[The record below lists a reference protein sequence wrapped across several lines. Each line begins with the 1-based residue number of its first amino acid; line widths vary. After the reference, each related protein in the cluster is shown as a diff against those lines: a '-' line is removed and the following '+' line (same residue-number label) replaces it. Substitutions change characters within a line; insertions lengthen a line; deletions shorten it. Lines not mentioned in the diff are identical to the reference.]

1 MDMRKFM
8 RKGEKISLID
18 EQTSN
23 KKTFNIIA
31 RDGTGQSSVSY
42 LASYGRK
49 TGRLKEF
56 YPSEYNY
63 GHYLSIARENDNQ
76 LIKKNDT
83 YEADKLFDD
92 MLNEYVESYHILD
105 DAKREAS
112 KGNNSFNTFIPSF
125 EILRGCNKKGEMGGS
140 AYIWTVDN
148 DGDFETFEEFLNKVH
163 KHPSKNPAKDLFIIL
178 KTLYNLTECI
188 KTLHISGLIHSDI
201 KPENFGFPIRGGRY
215 LTEQVQLFD
224 VNSIYSVYTQF
235 PKFTGTIGFCA
246 PEVFK
251 GKITNQSDI
260 YSIGATLFNAI
271 ALCDDVPDG
280 LYSEEYYN
288 KIDEIVANSKLLN
301 ASPITSSGK
310 FQFAISTILKKCLA
324 KDLKKRIDGCDEL
337 KDDIK
342 KATVLL
348 IPSQYNDIL
357 DLGSEIKIIEKELE
371 KYSEADSMFALQ
383 SLLFNHPI
391 YECKDD
397 TIKILVLGCG
407 VYGQQFIDLCLQ
419 AGQVINKSLE
429 VCILTQDKEFYKKEY
444 LDKRPALMNFFE
456 VDGEGDISS
465 SNYGKIRFVSP
476 EEACNDLIFAKG
488 FVKSDK
494 TTDKKYN
501 KKLAQEIIFN
511 KSEYNFLFISLGD
524 EDLNEMIAKACY
536 EVVSDFDLSTT
547 ITYVSSKNKNI
558 KGCLPVNV
566 SAKAEESENFSEIER
581 MAYNAHLCW
590 NSPLKLNIN
599 EKKAYQEF
607 KDKYN
612 HDSSVSCI
620 LSIKSKLYSIGI
632 ELDKLTDEN
641 LSNVAA
647 KYDSFINEN
656 KEAFAELV
664 NIEHRRWVVE
674 KITQGWTCR
683 TNYSDCLQGSINDK
697 KKKLHPCIV
706 KSNSDFNLEIYFTNS
721 SNGNWNKAK
730 WNKTCPED
738 EYLDDLDKV
747 SVNLYRTFYKNA
759 EEIKRSFLLKGD
771 EYKHI
776 VSLIQ
781 EEKKVTIA
789 FNEWMLCSQRIWDN
803 DENQTKF
810 YEGYKDTFLETVK
823 GLPKNVRSDVL
834 RYVNIIDSKVSSVIM
849 AYRMRDYKSS
859 DKDIINAIPFILTHR
874 RDASLFIPL
883 MTGDIT
889 ERFNN
894 VASVTLINPKLITYA
909 VYLRKYED
917 IKATKDTVE
926 QIVSYLDKKEI
937 KSKLKFILISC
948 EDNIV
953 SANVNELKE
962 FLKELDK
969 SRIKQIKD
977 IVVRSESEI
986 CSILSER
993 VDVDTYTYELN
1004 AAYLSALLMGAGF
1017 YDDRPT
1023 FSFDSSNKE
1032 FVVSD
1037 KSRWLKFIKGNQ
1049 SLTVSEMLSFKN
1061 SYGEMQS
1068 LPEYHGLKALW
1079 DRYKWKSYVWKDMC
1093 DVLEKYSATNDLITC
1108 LNKETDLSTN
1118 TKVFEI
1124 IIPNE
1129 LRDGVNY
1136 VISVLRDKFKIIGK
1150 KSRIEYKT
1158 TESCGV
1164 IITAGSDNYNGVK
1177 KLFSDPQKFVNRR
1190 DILIVEKPRRVEIYY
1205 DSLAVNSLNME
1216 NYPECHKSKKQIGE
1230 LLQFFEEK
1238 KYIFNLENNDN
1249 KVFSFVY
1256 STRQAKQ
1263 LMTMAGRMLEIY
1275 VYQKLQKSGF
1285 DDIVSGYEINW
1296 EDTSVKSEFDCILV
1310 SGFCTIMIECKAQD
1324 NISQDYYYKLSCLAK
1339 QFGINAIPVLIADTH
1354 EHEEDDNSVNE
1365 MQRERGRMMGV
1376 YTIYKRE
1383 EISNIDDTLRK
1394 ILDGKY

>member
-1 MDMRKFM
+1 MDSRTLL
-8 RKGEKISLID
+8 RKGEKITLLD
-18 EQTSN
+18 DTTGN
-23 KKTFNIIA
+23 KKIFTIIA
-31 RDGTGQSSVSY
+31 RDGAGQSSVSY
-42 LASYGRK
+42 LASCGRK

-63 GHYLSIARENDNQ
+63 GHYLSIIREKDNQ
-76 LIKKNDT
+76 LIKSNDT
-83 YEADKLFDD
+83 YDADKLFDD

-125 EILRGCNKKGEMGGS
+125 EILRGCNKKGEIGGS

-163 KHPSKNPAKDLFIIL
+163 KHPTKNPTKDLFIIL

-188 KTLHISGLIHSDI
+188 KTLHIAGLIHSDI

-235 PKFTGTIGFCA
+235 PKFTGSIGFCA
-246 PEVFK
+246 PEVFN

-260 YSIGATLFNAI
+260 YSIGATLFYAI

-391 YECKDD
+391 YECKGN

-429 VCILTQDKEFYKKEY
+429 ICILTQDKEFYKKEY
-444 LDKRPALMNFFE
+444 LDKRPALIEFFE
-456 VDGEGDISS
+456 VDGEGDIST
-465 SNYGKIRFVSP
+465 SNYGKIRFLSP
-476 EEACNDLIFAKG
+476 EEACDDMNFAKG
-488 FVKSDK
+488 FIKSDK
-494 TTDKKYN
+494 AKDKKYN
-501 KKLAQEIIFN
+501 KKLAQEIIIN
-511 KSEYNFLFISLGD
+511 KSEYNYLFISLGD
-524 EDLNEMIAKACY
+524 EALNEMIAKACY
-536 EVVSDFDLSTT
+536 EVVRDFDLNTT
-547 ITYVSSKNKNI
+547 ITYVNSNNKNT
-558 KGCLPVNV
+558 KGYFPVNI
-566 SAKAEESENFSEIER
+566 SAKAEENENFSEIER
-581 MAYNAHLCW
+581 MAFNAHLCW

-632 ELDKLTDEN
+632 EFDELTAES
-641 LSNVAA
+641 LSNAAA
-647 KYDSFINEN
+647 KYDSFISEN
-656 KEAFAELV
+656 DEVFAKLV
-664 NIEHRRWVVE
+664 NIEHKRWVVE

-683 TNYSDCLQGSINDK
+683 TNYLDCLQGSVNDK

-706 KSNSDFNLEIYFTNS
+706 KSNSDFNLETYFTNS
-721 SNGNWNKAK
+721 SNGRWNKAK
-730 WNKTCPED
+730 WSKPCAED

-759 EEIKRSFLLKGD
+759 EEIKRNFLLKGD

-776 VSLIQ
+776 LSLIQ
-781 EEKKVTIA
+781 EEKKVAIT

-810 YEGYKDTFLETVK
+810 YEGYKNVFLETVK
-823 GLPKNVRSDVL
+823 VLPKNVCSDVL

-874 RDASLFIPL
+874 QDDSLFIPL
-883 MTGDIT
+883 MTSDIT

-894 VASVTLINPKLITYA
+894 VASATLINPQFITYA

-953 SANVNELKE
+953 SSNVNELKE

-1004 AAYLSALLMGAGF
+1004 TAYLSALLMGAGF

-1032 FVVSD
+1032 FVVSN
-1037 KSRWLKFIKGNQ
+1037 KTRWLKYIKGNQ

-1068 LPEYHGLKALW
+1068 LPEYYGLKALW

-1093 DVLEKYSATNDLITC
+1093 DVLQKYSATNDLITC

-1136 VISVLRDKFKIIGK
+1136 VISVLRDKFRIIGK

-1164 IITAGSDNYNGVK
+1164 IITAGSDNYNEIK
-1177 KLFSDPQKFVNRR
+1177 KLFSDPQKFINQRN
-1190 DILIVEKPRRVEIYY
+1190 ILIVEKPRRVEIYY
-1205 DSLAVNSLNME
+1205 DSLAVNSLKME
-1216 NYPECHKSKKQIGE
+1216 DYPECHKSKKQIGE

-1256 STRQAKQ
+1256 STKQAKQ

-1285 DDIVSGYEINW
+1285 DDIVSSYEINW
-1296 EDTSVKSEFDCILV
+1296 QDSSVKSEFDCILI

-1324 NISQDYYYKLSCLAK
+1324 KISQDYYYKLSCLAK

-1365 MQRERGRMMGV
+1365 MQRERGRMIGV